1 MKTYYNLLISKKD
14 YNSFG
19 NEVEIMLE
27 SFILILL
34 VSPIIASLVLAS
46 VRSKDYF
53 DYDSKKLK
61 YVSRVTK

>member
-1 MKTYYNLLISKKD
+1 
-14 YNSFG
+14 
-19 NEVEIMLE
+19 MLE

-46 VRSKDYF
+46 VRSKDYY